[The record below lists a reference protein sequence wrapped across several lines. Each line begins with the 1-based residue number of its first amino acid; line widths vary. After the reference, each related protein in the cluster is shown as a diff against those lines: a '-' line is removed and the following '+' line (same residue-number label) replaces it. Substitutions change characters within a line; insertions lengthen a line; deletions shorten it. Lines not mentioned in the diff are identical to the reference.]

1 MYPAVDKSA
10 GTIKEPKN
18 AYYSSTFY
26 QGESK
31 TKTKA
36 KRATVY
42 DVFKGFGG
50 QLAFILNFTGLAIGS
65 MQAFSLSNSLIKK
78 LYSS

>member
-1 MYPAVDKSA
+1 M
-10 GTIKEPKN
+10 
-18 AYYSSTFY
+18 
-26 QGESK
+26 K
-31 TKTKA
+31 TKTKV

-50 QLAFILNFTGLAIGS
+50 QLSFILNFTGLAIGS

-78 LYSS
+78 LYSSQ